1 MNEPLRMNRN
11 ILAVE
16 DDADALSNLKDL
28 LELDGFEVS
37 GASTLREAA
46 EGRRW
51 SDFAV
56 ILLDRRLPD
65 GMAEQVLPKIR
76 EQAPHAAIIIITG
89 NADLDGTIL
98 ALRAGATDY
107 LLKPVN
113 PDLLRAAVSRAVKLR
128 EMEEQVIRS
137 ERLAAIGQMMAVL
150 THESGNVLG
159 RGNAYLEMLE
169 AEVEDRPAA
178 VDLIGKVHKAHAD
191 LRRLHEEVRNYAAP
205 IELDCD
211 NWNLGTI
218 WRQTW
223 RNITAATTQGE
234 PPEMI
239 EQIAGVD
246 LSCDCDGFRLD
257 QVFRNL
263 FENAVAACPVRARI
277 EVVCA
282 DEELDGRAAIRI
294 DIRDNGK
301 GLTPAEAQR
310 VFAPFYTTKS
320 KGTGLG
326 LAIVARIVEAHGG
339 MIAAHSRNNDGAE
352 FSLIL
357 PRRRARSEF
366 APAETMDRKSDSEKQ
381 PPPHAR

>member
-1 MNEPLRMNRN
+1 MNRN

-16 DDADALSNLKDL
+16 DDADALANVRDI
-28 LELDGFEVS
+28 LELDGFQVS

-65 GMAEQVLPKIR
+65 GLAEEVLPAIR
-76 EQAPHAAIIIITG
+76 EQAPGAAIIIITG
-89 NADLDGTIL
+89 NADLDGTIV

-113 PDLLRAAVSRAVKLR
+113 PDLLHAAVSRAIKLR

-178 VDLIGKVHKAHAD
+178 VDLIGKVQKAHAD

-205 IELDCD
+205 IELDCE

-223 RNITAATTQGE
+223 RNTTTETTQGK
-234 PPEMI
+234 PPELV

-246 LSCDCDGFRLD
+246 LACDCDGFRLD

-263 FENAVAACPVRARI
+263 FENAIAASPAIARI
-277 EVVCA
+277 EVVCS
-282 DEELDGRAAIRI
+282 DEELDGRPAIRI
-294 DIRDNGK
+294 DVRDNGK
-301 GLTPAEAQR
+301 GLTPAEAER
-310 VFAPFYTTKS
+310 VFAPFYTTKA

-339 MIAAHSRNNDGAE
+339 TIAAHSRSNDGAE

-357 PRRRARSEF
+357 PRRRTRSEF
-366 APAETMDRKSDSEKQ
+366 ASAEPMDRTSDPEKQ
-381 PPPHAR
+381 FPTHAR

>member
-1 MNEPLRMNRN
+1 MNRH

-16 DDADALSNLKDL
+16 DDAEALANLGDI
-28 LELDGFEVS
+28 LELDGFHVT
-37 GASTLREAA
+37 GAATLKQACERSN
-46 EGRRW
+46 W

-65 GMAEQVLPKIR
+65 GMAEEVLPAIR
-76 EQAPHAAIIIITG
+76 DQAPRAAIIIITG
-89 NADLDGTIL
+89 NADLDGTIV

-113 PDLLRAAVSRAVKLR
+113 PDLLRAAVSRAIKLR
-128 EMEEQVIRS
+128 EMEDQVLRS

-169 AEVEDRPAA
+169 AEVEGRPAA
-178 VDLIGKVHKAHAD
+178 LDLIGKVHKAHTD

-205 IELDCD
+205 IELDCE

-223 RNITAATTQGE
+223 RTITTTSTLGK
-234 PPEMI
+234 PPELVERI
-239 EQIAGVD
+239 SGVD
-246 LSCDCDGFRLD
+246 LTCDCDGFRLD

-263 FENAVAACPVRARI
+263 FENAVAACPAIARI
-277 EVVCA
+277 EVACSA
-282 DEELDGRAAIRI
+282 AELNGRPAIRV
-294 DIRDNGK
+294 DVRDNGK
-301 GLTPAEAQR
+301 GLTPAEAES
-310 VFAPFYTTKS
+310 VFAPFYTTKP

-339 MIAAHSRNNDGAE
+339 TIAAHGRKDSGAE
-352 FSLIL
+352 FTIVL
-357 PRRRARSEF
+357 PRRRPSSDHAD
-366 APAETMDRKSDSEKQ
+366 AEPIQHTADSKQ
-381 PPPHAR
+381 PTQTHAR

>member
-1 MNEPLRMNRN
+1 MNRN
-11 ILAVE
+11 ILVVE
-16 DDADALSNLKDL
+16 DEADALANLRDI
-28 LELDGFEVS
+28 LELDGFEVT
-37 GASTLREAA
+37 GATTLRQALE
-46 EGRRW
+46 RRNW

-65 GMAEQVLPKIR
+65 GLAEDVLPKIR
-76 EQAPHAAIIIITG
+76 EQAPRAAIIIITG
-89 NADLDGTIL
+89 NADLDGTIA
-98 ALRAGATDY
+98 ALRTGASDY
-107 LLKPVN
+107 LLKPIN
-113 PDLLRAAVSRAVKLR
+113 PALLRAAVSRAIKLR
-128 EMEEQVIRS
+128 EMEDQVLHS

-150 THESGNVLG
+150 THESGNLLG
-159 RGNAYLEMLE
+159 RGNAYLETLA

-178 VDLIGKVHKAHAD
+178 VELIGKVHKAHAD

-205 IELDCD
+205 IELDCE

-223 RNITAATTQGE
+223 RNIIAGE
-234 PPEMI
+234 TRDKPAELV

-263 FENAVAACPVRARI
+263 FENAIAACPAIARI
-277 EVVCA
+277 VVACSMA
-282 DEELDGRAAIRI
+282 ELHGKPAIRI
-294 DIRDNGK
+294 DVRDNGK
-301 GLTPAEAQR
+301 GLTPTEAER

-339 MIAAHSRNNDGAE
+339 TIAAHSRADDGAE
-352 FSLIL
+352 FSLVL
-357 PRRRARSEF
+357 PRCRPRNELAVGISPERVS
-366 APAETMDRKSDSEKQ
+366 APEKHL
-381 PPPHAR
+381 PLHAR